1 MSPEQLK
8 NIGINSDTILKL
20 PIEEETDAFD
30 DENDDSEPVSEEIF
44 GISSPDAE
52 AAAAY
57 AAYMKKK
64 AQISAASVSASA
76 KTKDSKLSV
85 QDLPKFEQPKAEETV
100 KVEETAKLVEET
112 KPEGVKKPEETEK
125 TEEGKTAEEAA
136 KPEESEKAEEVK
148 KTEEPAKPEESEKAE
163 EGKTAEE
170 AAKPAE
176 ETKVE
181 ETKAEETKEPEE
193 AEKAEEGKK
202 TEEETKPA
210 EEAKPEETKSE
221 EAKAEETKKP
231 KEAED
236 TTKDSFDREEED
248 SERRTWIMIA
258 IAAGVVLLAVL
269 AYILIWGR
277 KGNNDPGSETNDPA
291 TTIAG
296 ETGSESAPAETDE
309 PSSEELNT
317 ETTSGLIEDTEDY
330 SVEYK
335 IDDARESV
343 LELMKTYY
351 DATADC
357 DVTAIRNCYYDPE
370 AILIDENTLKRKAQ
384 IIDGYRGIKCYE
396 AAGLNTDEMV
406 LYVLYEIKFKEV
418 QTPAPTLIRFYLKKS
433 GDEWKIYNGPMSE
446 ELHDHLNKMTN
457 NRDVISLMVQVNR
470 AFSQACDR
478 DDELGR
484 LIRLLGEEPETD
496 TQAGAGVSDA
506 ETTAAEPDAV

>member
-1 MSPEQLK
+1 MKKRNKKKNRSAGLSPEQLK

-100 KVEETAKLVEET
+100 RVEETAKPVEET
-112 KPEGVKKPEETEK
+112 KPEEVKKPEETEK

-136 KPEESEKAEEVK
+136 K
-148 KTEEPAKPEESEKAE
+148 
-163 EGKTAEE
+163 
-170 AAKPAE
+170 
-176 ETKVE
+176 
-181 ETKAEETKEPEE
+181 PEE

-231 KEAED
+231 EEAEKAVD

-248 SERRTWIMIA
+248 NERRTWIMIA
-258 IAAGVVLLAVL
+258 VAAGVVLLAVL